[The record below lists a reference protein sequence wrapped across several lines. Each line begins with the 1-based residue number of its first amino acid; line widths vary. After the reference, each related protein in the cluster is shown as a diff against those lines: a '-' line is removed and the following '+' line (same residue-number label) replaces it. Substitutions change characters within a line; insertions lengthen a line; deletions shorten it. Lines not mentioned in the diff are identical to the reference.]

1 MRLQGRMAMGYYP
14 TPPHLV
20 GPIRS
25 YCALPDVE
33 YAALDPFAGEGA
45 ALAEFVQ
52 STPARTYGVELDE
65 ARADKAR
72 RRLHRVARGDMM
84 AARISQGS
92 FSLLYFNPPYDW
104 QAAAADDR
112 PEERKEVVYLRRCH
126 RYLRSGGILVAL
138 VPHQRLENMAR
149 VLSTHFRALR
159 WVRFPDG
166 DYARY
171 AQVVVFGVKRDRPV
185 RDTAAEKALRE
196 IARSDAS
203 ALPALAEQAKPM
215 YRIPP
220 SNPDVPLFTSG
231 VFLAQEAA
239 EIERTSSLWKEAG
252 RWLIPP
258 MVDLNESPPLPFHMR
273 HQAQL
278 LATGALDGVM
288 GTGEDRHL
296 VKGQVIKVTD
306 TRVEEEEDAEGRIT
320 EVSKEVESFEIR
332 VRAVHAQGDHVHL
345 S

>member
-1 MRLQGRMAMGYYP
+1 MRLQGRMALGYYP

-20 GPIRS
+20 GPIRR
-25 YCALPDVE
+25 YCALPNE
-33 YAALDPFAGEGA
+33 AYAALDPFAGEGA
-45 ALAEFVQ
+45 ALAAFVEG
-52 STPARTYGVELDE
+52 TPARTYGVELDE
-65 ARADKAR
+65 ARADEAR
-72 RRLHRVARGDMM
+72 GRLHRVARGDMM
-84 AARISQGS
+84 AARISHGA

-104 QAAAADDR
+104 QAAEADDR
-112 PEERKEVVYLRRCH
+112 AEERKEVVYLRRCH
-126 RYLRSGGILVAL
+126 RYLRSSGLLVAV
-138 VPHQRLENMAR
+138 VPHQRLEIMAR

-159 WVRFPDG
+159 WVRFPDR

-171 AQVVVFGVKRDRPV
+171 AQVVVFGIKRDRPV
-185 RDTAAEKALRE
+185 REMAAEKALRDV
-196 IARSDAS
+196 ARSDAAS
-203 ALPALAEQAKPM
+203 LPVLEEQAEPA
-215 YRIPP
+215 YRIPT

-231 VFLAQEAA
+231 VFLADEAA
-239 EIERTSSLWKEAG
+239 EIERTSSLWQEVG
-252 RWLIPP
+252 RWLVPP
-258 MVDLNESPPLPFHMR
+258 RVDQDEPPPLPFHMG

-288 GTGEDRHL
+288 GTGENRHL

-332 VRAVHAQGDHVHL
+332 VRAVRAGGEHVHL